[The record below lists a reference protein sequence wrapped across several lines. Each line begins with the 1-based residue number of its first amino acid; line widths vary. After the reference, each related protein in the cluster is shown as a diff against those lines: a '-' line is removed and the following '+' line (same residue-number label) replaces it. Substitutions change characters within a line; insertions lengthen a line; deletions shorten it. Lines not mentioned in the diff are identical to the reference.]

1 MKIVQHWSFQK
12 DLNLKLGRSNLF
24 LMYFRLI
31 LSGRKGNQ
39 IREENNFL
47 IKNAKTMLDNISLK
61 IKW

>member
-1 MKIVQHWSFQK
+1 
-12 DLNLKLGRSNLF
+12 
-24 LMYFRLI
+24 MYFRLI

-61 IKW
+61 IK